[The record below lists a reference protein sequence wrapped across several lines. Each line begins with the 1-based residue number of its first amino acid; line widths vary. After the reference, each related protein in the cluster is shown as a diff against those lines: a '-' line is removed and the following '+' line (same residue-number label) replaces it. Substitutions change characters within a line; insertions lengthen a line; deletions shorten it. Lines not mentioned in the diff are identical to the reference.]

1 MRKVRKPLPTSLR
14 KAIITNNENKSGN
27 DGLNFITCSKAVKVY
42 RRDKGFLGN
51 AYFNGNNFYFSAQ
64 LMKSLFGLPYP
75 QSSQTMGY
83 ISWFLGGILEDSGFK
98 SKV

>member
-1 MRKVRKPLPTSLR
+1 MRKVRRPLPTSLR
-14 KAIITNNENKSGN
+14 KAIIKRNKDFSNGVI
-27 DGLNFITCSKAVKVY
+27 FITCSKAVKVIVET
-42 RRDKGFLGN
+42 RILGN

>member
-1 MRKVRKPLPTSLR
+1 MRKVRKFLPTSLR
-14 KAIITNNENKSGN
+14 KAIITKNENKSGN
-27 DGLNFITCSKAVKVY
+27 DGLTFIACSKAVKVY
-42 RRDKGFLGN
+42 LRGQGYLGN
-51 AYFNGNNFYFSAQ
+51 AYFDGDGFYFSAQ

>member
-1 MRKVRKPLPTSLR
+1 MRKVRRPLPTSLR
-14 KAIITNNENKSGN
+14 KAIIKRNKDFSNGVI
-27 DGLNFITCSKAVKVY
+27 FITCSKAVKVY

-64 LMKSLFGLPYP
+64 LMRSLFGLPYP